1 MPKGTEH
8 NKSEKKKA
16 KFSLKEKRLRKRD
29 RKRGPVEPIVSHDDF
44 IA

>member
-16 KFSLKEKRLRKRD
+16 KLSLKEKRLRKRE
-29 RKRGPVEPIVSHDDF
+29 KKHGPVEPIVSHEDF